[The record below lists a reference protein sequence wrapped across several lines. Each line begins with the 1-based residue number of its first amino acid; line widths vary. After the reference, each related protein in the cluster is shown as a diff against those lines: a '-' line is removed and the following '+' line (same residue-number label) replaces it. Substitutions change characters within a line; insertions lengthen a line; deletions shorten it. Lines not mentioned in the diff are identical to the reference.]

1 MIGHTLEV
9 LTEEK
14 PDTAGRYC
22 GYSGNYQRVALLS
35 QDHAKTATD
44 VSEAKAVAVLPNRI
58 YAVQILRRE
67 GDVLVGVPVER

>member
-1 MIGHTLEV
+1 M
-9 LTEEK
+9 
-14 PDTAGRYC
+14 
-22 GYSGNYQRVALLS
+22 ALLS